1 MQMIAWIL
9 CIWLAALVGIWAR
22 VSYSKAMR
30 TMTRFNC
37 DTDTSPDAF
46 NSLVA
51 PDDAPAEYR
60 GDPSVWPKV
69 TIIAPGRNEGHV
81 LRDTLSSLC
90 ELDYPDYQVI
100 FVDDQSTD
108 NTAAICRELAARY
121 PHLRVLH
128 HHQSPPKDWGGKV
141 WAIQQAVDEID
152 GELVL
157 FTDSDIRHHPQS
169 LRKMVQLQHHRNIDL
184 LSLLPRMETGG
195 LIEQSVMLMAQH
207 ALLTLAPLYKSN
219 DPQNPSPLTGGA
231 YMLFR
236 TRAYN
241 SIGGHAAIHR
251 QLVEDLAL
259 GTQARAK
266 GLTVFTVGTRE
277 LLSGRMYE
285 GLRDTFCGLKKNAY
299 AGLRCN
305 PIIAFLTTL
314 VIMLGGVLVPVYL
327 ILAIMAIV
335 LAPVPAWAVAL
346 MLALLVNILFFA
358 HFERLR
364 RITCQKPGS
373 PLFMPLGMLFCI
385 GVLAAS
391 MWDYYIR
398 GGSVWSGRVYA
409 RREVDLHATILTGE
423 AKGVSEPGLAEP
435 GLATPQ
441 HSAELSP

>member
-1 MQMIAWIL
+1 MQIIGPLIL
-9 CIWLAALVGIWAR
+9 CLWLAALVGIWVR

-30 TMTRFNC
+30 TMTRFIC
-37 DTDTSPDAF
+37 DADTSPAAF
-46 NSLVA
+46 DSLVT
-51 PDDAPAEYR
+51 PDDAPAEYVS
-60 GDPSVWPKV
+60 DPGVWPKV

-81 LRDTLSSLC
+81 LRDTLGSLC
-90 ELDYPDYQVI
+90 ELDYPNYQVI

-108 NTAAICRELAARY
+108 DTAEICRELAARY
-121 PHLRVLH
+121 AHLRVLH
-128 HHQSPPKDWGGKV
+128 HHQSPPKGWGGKV
-141 WAIQQAVDEID
+141 WAIQQAVGHID

-157 FTDSDIRHHPQS
+157 FTDSDIRHHPKS
-169 LRKMVQLQHHRNIDL
+169 LRKMVQLQRHRNIDM

-236 TRAYN
+236 TSAYN
-241 SIGGHAAIHR
+241 SMGGHAAIHR

-266 GLTVFTVGTRE
+266 GLTVFTVCTRE

-314 VIMLGGVLVPVYL
+314 AILLGGVLVPVYL
-327 ILAIMAIV
+327 IFAILAMV
-335 LAPVPAWAVAL
+335 LAPTPVWTVAII
-346 MLALLVNILFFA
+346 LALLANIAFFS

-364 RITCQKPGS
+364 RVTCQKPGS
-373 PLFMPLGMLFCI
+373 PLFVPVGMLFCVA
-385 GVLAAS
+385 VLGAS

-409 RREVDLHATILTGE
+409 RKEVNLDATILTGNPNPVQ
-423 AKGVSEPGLAEP
+423 K
-435 GLATPQ
+435 T
-441 HSAELSP
+441 

>member
-1 MQMIAWIL
+1 MQLIGPLVL
-9 CIWLAALVGIWAR
+9 CAWLAVLVGIWVR

-30 TMTRFNC
+30 TMTRFIC
-37 DTDTSPDAF
+37 DAHTSPAAF
-46 NSLVA
+46 NSLVT
-51 PDDAPAEYR
+51 PDDAPAEYIS
-60 GDPSVWPKV
+60 DPGVWPKV

-81 LRDTLSSLC
+81 LRDTLGSLC
-90 ELDYPDYQVI
+90 ELDYPNYQVI

-108 NTAAICRELAARY
+108 DTAEICRELAAHY
-121 PHLRVLH
+121 AHLQVLH
-128 HHQSPPKDWGGKV
+128 HHQSPPKGWGGKV
-141 WAIQQAVDEID
+141 WAIQQAVGHID

-157 FTDSDIRHHPQS
+157 FTDSDIRHHPKS
-169 LRKMVQLQHHRNIDL
+169 LRKMVQLQRHRNIDM

-231 YMLFR
+231 YMLFL
-236 TRAYN
+236 TSAYN
-241 SIGGHAAIHR
+241 SMGGHAAIHR

-266 GLTVFTVGTRE
+266 GLTVFTVCTRE

-314 VIMLGGVLVPVYL
+314 AILLGGVLVPVYFIFA
-327 ILAIMAIV
+327 ILAMV
-335 LAPVPAWAVAL
+335 LAPAPVWAVAII
-346 MLALLVNILFFA
+346 LALLANIAFFS

-364 RITCQKPGS
+364 RVTCQKPGS
-373 PLFMPLGMLFCI
+373 PLFMPVGMLFCVA
-385 GVLAAS
+385 VLGAS

-409 RREVDLHATILTGE
+409 RKEVNLDAAILTGNPNPVQ
-423 AKGVSEPGLAEP
+423 K
-435 GLATPQ
+435 T
-441 HSAELSP
+441 

>member
-1 MQMIAWIL
+1 MQIVAAWIL
-9 CIWLAALVGIWAR
+9 CVWLAALVGIWMR
-22 VSYSKAMR
+22 VRYSKAMR
-30 TMTRFNC
+30 TMTWFIC
-37 DTDTSPDAF
+37 DADTSPAAF

-60 GDPSVWPKV
+60 GDPNVWPKV

-90 ELDYPDYQVI
+90 ELDYPNYQVI

-108 NTAAICRELAARY
+108 DTAAICRELTARY

-128 HHQSPPKDWGGKV
+128 HHQSPPKGWGGKV
-141 WAIQQAVDEID
+141 WAIQQAVGQID

-157 FTDSDIRHHPQS
+157 FTDSDIRHHPKS
-169 LRKMVQLQHHRNIDL
+169 LRKMVQLQHHRDIDL

-195 LIEQSVMLMAQH
+195 LLEQSVMLMAQH
-207 ALLTLAPLYKSN
+207 ALLTMAPLYKSN
-219 DPQNPSPLTGGA
+219 DPRNPTPLTAGA

-241 SIGGHAAIHR
+241 SMGGHAAVH
-251 QLVEDLAL
+251 QELVEDLAL
-259 GTQARAK
+259 GTQTRAR
-266 GLTVFTVGTRE
+266 GLKVFTVCTRE

-285 GLRDTFCGLKKNAY
+285 GLMDTFCGLKKNAY
-299 AGLRCN
+299 AGMRCN
-305 PIIAFLTTL
+305 PFIAILTTL
-314 VIMLGGVLVPVYL
+314 VIVLTGVFVPLYL
-327 ILAIMAIV
+327 IFAIMA
-335 LAPVPAWAVAL
+335 LAFQPTAVWAVAL
-346 MLALLVNILFFA
+346 ILALVVNILFFS

-364 RITCQKPGS
+364 RVTCQKPGS

-398 GGSVWSGRVYA
+398 GGSVWSGRVYPH
-409 RREVDLHATILTGE
+409 REVNLHATILTGE
-423 AKGVSEPGLAEP
+423 AKGVSEP
-435 GLATPQ
+435 
-441 HSAELSP
+441 

>member
-1 MQMIAWIL
+1 MQIIGPLIL
-9 CIWLAALVGIWAR
+9 CLWLAALVGIWVR

-30 TMTRFNC
+30 TMTRFIC
-37 DTDTSPDAF
+37 DADTSPAAF
-46 NSLVA
+46 DSLVT
-51 PDDAPAEYR
+51 PDDAAAEYVS
-60 GDPSVWPKV
+60 DPGVWPNV

-81 LRDTLSSLC
+81 LRNTLGSLC
-90 ELDYPDYQVI
+90 ELDYPNYQVI

-108 NTAAICRELAARY
+108 DTAEICRELVARY
-121 PHLRVLH
+121 AHLRVLH
-128 HHQSPPKDWGGKV
+128 HHQSPPKGWGGKV
-141 WAIQQAVDEID
+141 WAIQQAVGHID

-157 FTDSDIRHHPQS
+157 FTDSDIRHHPKS
-169 LRKMVQLQHHRNIDL
+169 LRKMVQLQRHRNIDM

-236 TRAYN
+236 TSAYN
-241 SIGGHAAIHR
+241 SMGGHAAIHR

-266 GLTVFTVGTRE
+266 GLTVFTVCTRE

-314 VIMLGGVLVPVYL
+314 AILLGGVLVPVYL
-327 ILAIMAIV
+327 IFSILAMV
-335 LAPVPAWAVAL
+335 LAPTPVWTVAII
-346 MLALLVNILFFA
+346 MALLANIAFFS

-364 RITCQKPGS
+364 RVTCQKPGS
-373 PLFMPLGMLFCI
+373 PLFMPVGMLFCV
-385 GVLAAS
+385 GVLGAS

-409 RREVDLHATILTGE
+409 RKEVNLDATILTGNPNPVE
-423 AKGVSEPGLAEP
+423 K
-435 GLATPQ
+435 T
-441 HSAELSP
+441 

>member
-1 MQMIAWIL
+1 MQIIGPLIL
-9 CIWLAALVGIWAR
+9 CLWLAALVGIWVR

-30 TMTRFNC
+30 TMTRFIC
-37 DTDTSPDAF
+37 DADTSPAAF
-46 NSLVA
+46 DSLVT
-51 PDDAPAEYR
+51 PDDAPAEYVS
-60 GDPSVWPKV
+60 DPGVWPKV

-81 LRDTLSSLC
+81 LRDTLGSLC
-90 ELDYPDYQVI
+90 ELDYPNYQVI

-108 NTAAICRELAARY
+108 DTAEICRELAARY
-121 PHLRVLH
+121 AHLRVLH
-128 HHQSPPKDWGGKV
+128 HHQSPPKGWGGKV
-141 WAIQQAVDEID
+141 WAIQQAVGHID

-157 FTDSDIRHHPQS
+157 FTDSDIRHHPKS
-169 LRKMVQLQHHRNIDL
+169 LRKMVQLQRHRNIDM

-236 TRAYN
+236 TSAYN
-241 SIGGHAAIHR
+241 SMGGHAAIHR

-266 GLTVFTVGTRE
+266 GLTVFTVCTRE

-314 VIMLGGVLVPVYL
+314 AILLGGVLVPVYL
-327 ILAIMAIV
+327 IFAILAMV
-335 LAPVPAWAVAL
+335 LAPTPVWTVAII
-346 MLALLVNILFFA
+346 LALLANIAFFS

-364 RITCQKPGS
+364 RVTCQKPGS
-373 PLFMPLGMLFCI
+373 PLFMPVGMLFCVA
-385 GVLAAS
+385 VLGAS

-409 RREVDLHATILTGE
+409 RKEVNLDATILTGNPNPVQ
-423 AKGVSEPGLAEP
+423 K
-435 GLATPQ
+435 T
-441 HSAELSP
+441 